1 MDIRDLALA
10 TALTKPVTKPNA
22 GPWDWEAAYQLPKLG
37 IAKVVTAAASWLAS
51 KFTRPTVPALRA
63 AHA

>member
-22 GPWDWEAAYQLPKLG
+22 GPWDWEAAYTMPNLG
-37 IAKVVTAAASWLAS
+37 LASTFAAVASWLAS